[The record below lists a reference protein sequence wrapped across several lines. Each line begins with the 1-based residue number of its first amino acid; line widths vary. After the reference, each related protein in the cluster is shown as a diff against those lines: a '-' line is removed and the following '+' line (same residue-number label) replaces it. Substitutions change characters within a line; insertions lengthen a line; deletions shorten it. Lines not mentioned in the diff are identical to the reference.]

1 VALRTQKRPRP
12 HLGKLARRE
21 ALECYAFIALAVI
34 GFLTLQAGPIGASAY
49 LSLTDSELVGTP
61 VWVGLKN
68 YATLAQDPLFW
79 QSMKVTVTYAVIAL
93 PVGLVL
99 SLAVALLMN
108 QNVRGI
114 SVFRTVY
121 YLPAVIS
128 GVAVAVLWRWIFNPE
143 FGILNVLLG
152 YIGIH
157 GPNWLQDRHW
167 ALPSLI
173 VMGFW
178 GIGGSMMIYLASLQ
192 GIPSQLYEA
201 VEIDGGAA
209 WDKFAHV
216 TVPMISPVVFF
227 NLVTGIIGTFQ
238 EFTRVYVMTNGGPSN
253 ATLFYGLYLY
263 RNAFRY
269 FQMGYASALAWV
281 LLVTILFLTLLLFRS
296 SRLWVY
302 YEGNVERA

>member
-1 VALRTQKRPRP
+1 MGR
-12 HLGKLARRE
+12 LARRE
-21 ALECYAFIALAVI
+21 ALECYAFIALAVV
-34 GFLTLQAGPIGASAY
+34 GFLTFQAGPIGASAY
-49 LSLTDSELVGTP
+49 LSLTNSELVGTTS
-61 VWVGLKN
+61 WVGLEN
-68 YATLAQDPLFW
+68 YAALAHDPLFW
-79 QSMKVTVTYAVIAL
+79 QSMKVTATYAVIAL
-93 PVGLVL
+93 PVGLVF
-99 SLAVALLMN
+99 SLLVALLMN

-114 SVFRTVY
+114 SVFRTIY

-143 FGILNVLLG
+143 FGILNVLLS
-152 YIGIH
+152 YIGIQ
-157 GPNWLQDRHW
+157 GPSWLLDRHW

-173 VMGFW
+173 VMGLW

-192 GIPSQLYEA
+192 GIPTQLYEA
-201 VEIDGGAA
+201 VEIDGGGV

-216 TVPMISPVVFF
+216 TIPMISPVVFF

-238 EFTRVYVMTNGGPSN
+238 EFTRVYVMTGGGPSN

-281 LLVTILFLTLLLFRS
+281 LLIAILILTLLLFRS

-302 YEGNVERA
+302 YEGNVERT